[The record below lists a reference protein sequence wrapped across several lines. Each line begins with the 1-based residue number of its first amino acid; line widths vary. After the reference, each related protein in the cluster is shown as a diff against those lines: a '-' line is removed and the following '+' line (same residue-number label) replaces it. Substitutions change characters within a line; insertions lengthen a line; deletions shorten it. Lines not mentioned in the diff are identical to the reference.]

1 MMKRTIFLLVV
12 MMCIGCSRRSDF
24 TCVEELRTR
33 VPMGA
38 SLDAAESA
46 VKECGME
53 YSVDK
58 AGKVLRAVKR
68 GGKKGLTQESRVV
81 VIKLDESNRVS
92 ALEIKSEFTGP

>member
-1 MMKRTIFLLVV
+1 MSLIPSWNIFKL
-12 MMCIGCSRRSDF
+12 CSSEGFSANGGIARR
-24 TCVEELRTR
+24 CRI
-33 VPMGA
+33 
-38 SLDAAESA
+38 A

-58 AGKVLRAVKR
+58 DGKVLRAVKR

-92 ALEIKSEFTGP
+92 AVEIKSEFTGS